1 MGSAFADEINLVTIK
16 TIVADDH
23 SAVRLGLRIALER
36 APRSRFSV
44 VAEADNASRVLELLE
59 QHACD
64 LLITDYR
71 MPQHQGGDGLALLRQ
86 VRLRYPRLPVLVLTT
101 LDNPMVLR
109 AILDSGARGLYDK
122 QECLSN
128 LSTAAYSLM
137 RGSHY
142 LSARF
147 TRRLAEYEV
156 EHRGAHERLS
166 ARELEVLKLLVG
178 GLSGRDVAARL
189 ERSEKT
195 ISRQKRCA
203 MEKLGIS
210 HDAALQEYAAV
221 VGLPD

>member
-1 MGSAFADEINLVTIK
+1 MGPAFADEINQVTIK

-44 VAEADNASRVLELLE
+44 IDEAESASQVLECL
-59 QHACD
+59 QRHACD

-71 MPQHQGGDGLALLRQ
+71 MPQEQGGDGLALLRQ
-86 VRLRYPRLPVLVLTT
+86 VRLLYPRLPVLVLTT

-128 LSTAAYSLM
+128 LSTAAYTLM

-147 TRRLAEYEV
+147 TRRLAEHEV
-156 EHRGAHERLS
+156 EPRGAHERLS
-166 ARELEVLKLLVG
+166 TRELEVLKLLVG
-178 GLSGRDVAARL
+178 GMSGRDVAAHL
-189 ERSEKT
+189 DRSEKT

>member
-1 MGSAFADEINLVTIK
+1 MRPASADEINQVTIK

-36 APRSRFSV
+36 APRARFSV
-44 VAEADNASRVLELLE
+44 VGEAENANRVLESLQ

-71 MPQHQGGDGLALLRQ
+71 MPQLEGGDGLALLRQ

-122 QECLSN
+122 QECLSH
-128 LSTAAYSLM
+128 LSTAAHSLM
-137 RGSHY
+137 RGNHY

-166 ARELEVLKLLVG
+166 ARELEVLRLLVG
-178 GLSGRDVAARL
+178 GMSGRDVAARL
-189 ERSEKT
+189 QRSEKT

-203 MEKLGIS
+203 MEKLGIG

>member
-1 MGSAFADEINLVTIK
+1 MRPASADETNQVTIK

-36 APRSRFSV
+36 APRARFSV
-44 VAEADNASRVLELLE
+44 VGEAENANRVLESL
-59 QHACD
+59 QQQACD

-71 MPQHQGGDGLALLRQ
+71 MPQLEGGDGLALLRQ

-122 QECLSN
+122 QECLSH

-137 RGSHY
+137 RGNHY
-142 LSARF
+142 LSERF
-147 TRRLAEYEV
+147 TRRLAEHEV
-156 EHRGAHERLS
+156 EHRGARERLS

-189 ERSEKT
+189 QRSEKT

-203 MEKLGIS
+203 MEKLGIG

>member
-1 MGSAFADEINLVTIK
+1 MRSTQVTIK

-44 VAEADNASRVLELLE
+44 VGEADNATQLLE
-59 QHACD
+59 SLQQLPCD

-86 VRLRYPRLPVLVLTT
+86 IRSRYPRLPVMVLTP

-122 QECLSN
+122 QECLSH
-128 LSTAAYSLM
+128 LSAAAYSLM
-137 RGSHY
+137 RGNHY

-147 TRRLAEYEV
+147 AQRLAQCDV
-156 EHRGAHERLS
+156 EHKSTQERLS
-166 ARELEVLKLLVG
+166 TRELEVLKMLVG
-178 GLSGRDVAARL
+178 GMSGRDVAALL

-221 VGLPD
+221 VGLPS

>member
-1 MGSAFADEINLVTIK
+1 MRPASADETNQVTIK

-36 APRSRFSV
+36 APRARFSV
-44 VAEADNASRVLELLE
+44 VGEAENANRVLESL
-59 QHACD
+59 QQQACD

-71 MPQHQGGDGLALLRQ
+71 MPQLGGGDGLALLRQ

-122 QECLSN
+122 QECLSH

-137 RGSHY
+137 RGNHY

-147 TRRLAEYEV
+147 TRRLAEHEV

-189 ERSEKT
+189 QRSEKT

-203 MEKLGIS
+203 MEKLGIG

>member
-1 MGSAFADEINLVTIK
+1 MTIK

-36 APRSRFSV
+36 APRARFSV
-44 VAEADNASRVLELLE
+44 VGEAENANRVLESLQ

-71 MPQHQGGDGLALLRQ
+71 MPQLEGGDGLALLRQ

-122 QECLSN
+122 QECLSH
-128 LSTAAYSLM
+128 LSTAAHSLM
-137 RGSHY
+137 RGNHY

-166 ARELEVLKLLVG
+166 ARELEVLRLLVG
-178 GLSGRDVAARL
+178 GMSGRDVAARL
-189 ERSEKT
+189 QRSEKT

-203 MEKLGIS
+203 MEKLGIG